1 METPVKYMCVLVFL
15 LSMTIAGLNG
25 VEGTGYYYGPCG
37 KHDIEKEAEKLEP
50 CTYAAQHWRA
60 PVSERCCT
68 VMEKKVKNPACLCAV
83 LFTQTAYNAGVRPE
97 IAVSIPKRC
106 NIVDRPVGYKCG
118 VGIIP
123 TGSFSPRGLE
133 MGAEHCNAPIE
144 RDSSAR
150 ISAPPGFANLS
161 SFFLKKVNHCDG
173 NLNFEASKDL
183 STQDKVQA
191 EAIDAEKLKKSVE
204 NRPWILNDKIDH
216 IAKEYQSVQPYK
228 ATRRQ
233 CHGDVLEDVPAFR
246 PSEEEFTDTLK
257 YIESIRLKAEPYG
270 ICRVIPPPSW
280 QPPCLIKEKS
290 IWENSKFVTQI
301 QQFDR
306 FPDHSEKEEEPGP
319 EFTLKRFKKHS
330 DDFTQYYFTSK
341 HKDVGHH
348 ANCKQ
353 GEPSVES
360 IEGEYRKIVENP
372 TGRLEVLYGD
382 LDTATFGSGFPTASK
397 PGESCNPSYIQSG
410 WNLNNVPTLPGSL
423 LSFESDKTS
432 GELVPKLRVGMCF
445 SSLSWKVEEHHL
457 NSICYMHV
465 GSPKI
470 WYCVPGRYS
479 FKLETLMKKHFPD
492 LLGKQFK
499 QCEGVV
505 SNKDNKTFSR
515 CSKNAVAL
523 YQSHGRKTSI
533 SFDKLLI
540 GAARE
545 AVKAQWE
552 LSLLKKNTID
562 NLRWKG
568 YCGKNGSLAE
578 TLKSRVKQEA
588 MRREYLCSSFQKKRK
603 EKNLG
608 STGKK
613 ECSICYFD
621 LFLSAACCPC
631 SADRYSC
638 LNHAKRLCSCTW
650 AEKIFLYQYEIS
662 ELNIL
667 VEAVEGKFSAVY
679 TWAREDLNLGLRNY
693 TPKENSFTEDKGQ
706 KEQKLQDAGTL
717 YGNGWTA
724 AASIKA
730 EIKARIQRS
739 RCLNGENS
747 KEKAVSTPSLPSAT
761 QDDDTSSV
769 LRDVMPEVLS
779 SNSVSSSSESDD
791 TSDLDLID
799 GGEGCLLSTLSSRPS
814 PSQHARESTSSDRKR
829 PRESEVTLSKVR
841 RPRKREV
848 RVSEL
853 LKDKLPKS
861 HPDSKRRKK

>member
-1 METPVKYMCVLVFL
+1 METPVKYMCCVLVFL
-15 LSMTIAGLNG
+15 VSMSIAGLNG

-60 PVSERCCT
+60 PVSESCCT

-83 LFTQTAYNAGVRPE
+83 LFSQTAYNAGVRPE

-106 NIVDRPVGYKCG
+106 NIVDRPVGFFNPP
-118 VGIIP
+118 VPIAFEIGIIP
-123 TGSFSPRGLE
+123 AGSFSPEE

-144 RDSSAR
+144 SDSSAR

-161 SFFLKKVNHCDG
+161 SFFLKKVDHCDG
-173 NLNFEASKDL
+173 NLNFEALKDS

-228 ATRRQ
+228 TTRRQ
-233 CHGDVLEDVPAFR
+233 CHGDVLEEVPVFR

-270 ICRVIPPPSW
+270 ICRIIPPPSW

-319 EFTLKRFKKHS
+319 EFTLKRFKKHA

-341 HKDVGHH
+341 HKDMGHY
-348 ANCKQ
+348 ANGKQ

-382 LDTATFGSGFPTASK
+382 LDTATFGSGFPAASK
-397 PGESCNPSYIQSG
+397 SRESCNPSYIQSG
-410 WNLNNVPTLPGSL
+410 WNLNNVPTLPGSI

-432 GELVPKLRVGMCF
+432 GVLVPRLRVGMCF

-479 FKLETLMKKHFPD
+479 FKFETLMKKHSPD

-515 CSKNAVAL
+515 RAYHSTFDCGFNVAEAVNFAPLDWLLHGQNAVAL
-523 YQSHGRKTSI
+523 YQSHRRKTSI

-552 LSLLKKNTID
+552 FSLLKKNTID

-568 YCGKNGSLAE
+568 YSGKNGSLAK

-588 MRREYLCSSFQKKRK
+588 VRREYLCSSFQTKRK

-650 AEKIFLYQYEIS
+650 TEKIFLYQYEIS

-679 TWAREDLNLGLRNY
+679 TWAREDLNLGLRYY

-747 KEKAVSTPSLPSAT
+747 W
-761 QDDDTSSV
+761 
-769 LRDVMPEVLS
+769 
-779 SNSVSSSSESDD
+779 
-791 TSDLDLID
+791 
-799 GGEGCLLSTLSSRPS
+799 
-814 PSQHARESTSSDRKR
+814 RKF
-829 PRESEVTLSKVR
+829 
-841 RPRKREV
+841 KREG
-848 RVSEL
+848 SI
-853 LKDKLPKS
+853 DTFT
-861 HPDSKRRKK
+861 SKRDSR

>member
-1 METPVKYMCVLVFL
+1 
-15 LSMTIAGLNG
+15 
-25 VEGTGYYYGPCG
+25 
-37 KHDIEKEAEKLEP
+37 
-50 CTYAAQHWRA
+50 
-60 PVSERCCT
+60 
-68 VMEKKVKNPACLCAV
+68 
-83 LFTQTAYNAGVRPE
+83 
-97 IAVSIPKRC
+97 
-106 NIVDRPVGYKCG
+106 
-118 VGIIP
+118 
-123 TGSFSPRGLE
+123 
-133 MGAEHCNAPIE
+133 MGAEHCKTPIE
-144 RDSSAR
+144 IDSAAR

-161 SFFLKKVNHCDG
+161 SFFLKKVDHREG
-173 NLNFEASKDL
+173 NLNFEASKD
-183 STQDKVQA
+183 SYKVQT

-216 IAKEYQSVQPYK
+216 IAKEYQSEQPYK
-228 ATRRQ
+228 ATRRH
-233 CHGDVLEDVPAFR
+233 CRGDILEEAPVFR

-270 ICRVIPPPSW
+270 LCRIVPPPSW

-301 QQFDR
+301 QKFGS
-306 FPDHSEKEEEPGP
+306 FLDHSEKDEEPGP
-319 EFTLKRFKKHS
+319 EFTLKRFKKHA

-341 HKDVGHH
+341 RKDVGHH
-348 ANCKQ
+348 ANCEQ

-382 LDTATFGSGFPTASK
+382 LDTATFGSGFPIASK
-397 PGESCNPSYIQSG
+397 PRESCNPSYIQSG

-423 LSFESDKTS
+423 LSFETDKTS
-432 GELVPKLRVGMCF
+432 GVLVPQLRVGMCF

-457 NSICYMHV
+457 NSICYMHL

-479 FKLETLMKKHFPD
+479 FKFETPMKKYFPD
-492 LLGKQFK
+492 LLGKQFNK
-499 QCEGVV
+499 CEGVITRLSPFV
-505 SNKDNKTFSR
+505 LKSEGVPVYRCIQYPREFVLVFPGAYHSTFD
-515 CSKNAVAL
+515 CGFNVAEAVNFAPLDWLHHGQNAVAL
-523 YQSHGRKTSI
+523 YQSQGRKTSI

-552 LSLLKKNTID
+552 ISLLKKNTID

-568 YCGKNGSLAE
+568 YCGKNGILAE
-578 TLKSRVKQEA
+578 TLESHVKQES
-588 MRREYLCSSFQKKRK
+588 MRREYLCSAIQTKRK
-603 EKNLG
+603 EKSLC

-621 LFLSAACCPC
+621 LFLSAVHCPC

-638 LNHAKRLCSCTW
+638 LNHAKRLCSCPW
-650 AEKIFLYQYEIS
+650 KEKIFIYPYEIS

-679 TWAREDLNLGLRNY
+679 TWAREDLNLGLRHY

-706 KEQKLQDAGTL
+706 KEQKLLVAGTS

-739 RCLNGENS
+739 QCLNGQKS
-747 KEKAVSTPSLPSAT
+747 KEKAVSTLSLPSAT
-761 QDDDTSSV
+761 QDDDTS
-769 LRDVMPEVLS
+769 LLQWVMPEALPS

-791 TSDLDLID
+791 TSDLDIID
-799 GGEGCLLSTLSSRPS
+799 GGEVCLVSTLSSRPS
-814 PSQHARESTSSDRKR
+814 PSQH
-829 PRESEVTLSKVR
+829 ESEVTLSKQRR
-841 RPRKREV
+841 RPKREV
-848 RVSEL
+848 RLSEL
-853 LKDKLPKS
+853 LSDKHGTAKHLKSTSEKLPKS
-861 HPDSKRRKK
+861 HPDSKRRRKK